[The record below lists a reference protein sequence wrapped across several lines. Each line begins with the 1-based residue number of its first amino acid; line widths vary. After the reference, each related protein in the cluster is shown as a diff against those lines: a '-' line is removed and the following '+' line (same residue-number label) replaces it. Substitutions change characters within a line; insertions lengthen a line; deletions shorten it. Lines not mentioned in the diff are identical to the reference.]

1 MNELELMVSEAREI
15 ENLCNSE
22 FASDWELSVRA
33 EKFKAKWNRNWT
45 SCIPV
50 RG

>member
-1 MNELELMVSEAREI
+1 MNELEVMVAEAREI
-15 ENLCNSE
+15 EAFCNSK
-22 FASDWELSVRA
+22 FASDWELSVRS
-33 EKFKAKWNRNWT
+33 EKFRVRWGRNWT